1 MSDKYLSC
9 TKDEFTSWMKSHGAY
24 SNHAEAAYNALH
36 QQNRNFPEY
45 STPIYR
51 ESPVRVVESLPVSY
65 GTEPKISNIVEKT
78 NTTSSQDPIATSVPE
93 QAHKCNCSE
102 GVLKVKADLEKV
114 IADLNRKFENLLGDR
129 DRSFKTM
136 LERVDQHG
144 EFISALKEKM
154 ADVDQVK
161 SEVRTISSKISA
173 IETDVKD
180 IKKVLQNTVKKQ
192 DEFKMDTVIIS
203 SKISKIEKDVQ
214 ENLQSTVMNEKCL
227 RALEKKE
234 EENRKLL
241 QNIVDI
247 MISLSKIL
255 KKT

>member
-1 MSDKYLSC
+1 MSC
-9 TKDEFTSWMKSHGAY
+9 TKNEFISWMKSHGAY
-24 SNHAEAAYNALH
+24 NNHAEAAYNALH

-65 GTEPKISNIVEKT
+65 GTIPKISNVSEISNIVEKT

-180 IKKVLQNTVKKQ
+180 IKKVLQHTVKKQ
-192 DEFKMDTVIIS
+192 DEFKMS
-203 SKISKIEKDVQ
+203 SKQ
-214 ENLQSTVMNEKCL
+214 
-227 RALEKKE
+227 
-234 EENRKLL
+234 
-241 QNIVDI
+241 
-247 MISLSKIL
+247 
-255 KKT
+255 

>member
-1 MSDKYLSC
+1 MRDKYLSC

-65 GTEPKISNIVEKT
+65 GTIPKISNVSEISNIVEKT

-129 DRSFKTM
+129 DRSLKTM

-144 EFISALKEKM
+144 KFISALKEKM

-192 DEFKMDTVIIS
+192 DEFKMS
-203 SKISKIEKDVQ
+203 SKQ
-214 ENLQSTVMNEKCL
+214 
-227 RALEKKE
+227 
-234 EENRKLL
+234 
-241 QNIVDI
+241 
-247 MISLSKIL
+247 
-255 KKT
+255 